1 VTQDDCVSKC
11 NKQPNTPSFFI
22 FANKFFS
29 FFVSIMSAEE
39 SFVEKLQR
47 HSKER
52 LQKLREEKQI

>member
-1 VTQDDCVSKC
+1 VKQDDCVSKC
-11 NKQPNTPSFFI
+11 NKQPSTPSFLF

-29 FFVSIMSAEE
+29 FFVSIMNAEE

-47 HSKER
+47 HYKER